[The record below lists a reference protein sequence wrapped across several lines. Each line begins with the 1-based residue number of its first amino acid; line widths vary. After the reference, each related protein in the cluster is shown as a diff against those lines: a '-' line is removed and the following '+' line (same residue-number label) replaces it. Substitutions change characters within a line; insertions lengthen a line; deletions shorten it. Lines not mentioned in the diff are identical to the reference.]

1 MKAIWLAFGV
11 IFLAGLGDK
20 TQLAILAMRSKG
32 LSGWG
37 LFVCSMIAFSVLT
50 ALAIFFGGWLQT
62 KIPVEM
68 IQKIAAGSFVIIGL
82 LMWFGK
88 V

>member
-1 MKAIWLAFGV
+1 MKTVLLAFGA
-11 IFLAGLGDK
+11 IFLAELGDK

-37 LFVCSMIAFSVLT
+37 LFIGAMLAFTVLT
-50 ALAIFFGGWLQT
+50 AIAILVGGWLQT
-62 KIPVEM
+62 KVSAEA
-68 IQKIAAGSFVIIGL
+68 IQKIAAGSFMVIGI

-88 V
+88 L

>member
-1 MKAIWLAFGV
+1 MKSLLLAFGI
-11 IFLAGLGDK
+11 IFLAELGDK

-37 LFVCSMIAFSVLT
+37 LFIGSMLAFTVLT
-50 ALAIFFGGWLQT
+50 AIAILFGGWLQT
-62 KIPVEM
+62 RIPAEV
-68 IQKIAAGSFVIIGL
+68 IQKIAAGSFMIIGL

-88 V
+88 L

>member
-1 MKAIWLAFGV
+1 MKAILLAFGA
-11 IFLAGLGDK
+11 IFLAELGDK

-37 LFVCSMIAFSVLT
+37 LFIGAMLAFTVLT
-50 ALAIFFGGWLQT
+50 AIAILVGGLLQT
-62 KIPVEM
+62 KVPAEA
-68 IQKIAAGSFVIIGL
+68 IQKIAAGSFMVIGI

-88 V
+88 L

>member
-1 MKAIWLAFGV
+1 MKTVLLAFGA
-11 IFLAGLGDK
+11 IFLAELGDK

-37 LFVCSMIAFSVLT
+37 LFLGAMLAFTVLT
-50 ALAIFFGGWLQT
+50 AIAILFGGWLQT
-62 KIPVEM
+62 KVPADI
-68 IQKIAAGSFVIIGL
+68 IQKIAAASFMVIGL

-88 V
+88 L

>member
-1 MKAIWLAFGV
+1 MKAIWLAFGAV
-11 IFLAGLGDK
+11 FLAELGDK
-20 TQLAILAMRSKG
+20 TQLAILAMKSKG
-32 LSGWG
+32 FSGLG
-37 LFVCSMIAFSVLT
+37 LFVGSMIAFSVLT

-68 IQKIAAGSFVIIGL
+68 IQKIAAGSFIVIGL

>member
-1 MKAIWLAFGV
+1 MKTLLLAFGT
-11 IFLAGLGDK
+11 IILAELGDK

-37 LFVCSMIAFSVLT
+37 LFVGAMLAFTVLT
-50 ALAIFFGGWLQT
+50 AIAILFGGWLHT
-62 KIPVEM
+62 KVPAEA
-68 IQKIAAGSFVIIGL
+68 IQKIAAGSFMIIGL

-88 V
+88 L

>member
-1 MKAIWLAFGV
+1 MKSLLLAFGA
-11 IFLAGLGDK
+11 IFLAELGDK

-37 LFVCSMIAFSVLT
+37 LFIGSMLAFTVLT
-50 ALAIFFGGWLQT
+50 AIAILFGGWLQT
-62 KIPVEM
+62 KVPVEV
-68 IQKIAAGSFVIIGL
+68 IQKIAAGSFMIIGL

-88 V
+88 L

>member
-1 MKAIWLAFGV
+1 MKAILLAFGA
-11 IFLAGLGDK
+11 IFLAELGDK

-37 LFVCSMIAFSVLT
+37 LFIGAMLAFTVLT
-50 ALAIFFGGWLQT
+50 AIAILVGGWLQT
-62 KIPVEM
+62 KVPAEA
-68 IQKIAAGSFVIIGL
+68 IQKIAAGSFMVIGI

-88 V
+88 L

>member
-1 MKAIWLAFGV
+1 MKTVLLAFGA
-11 IFLAGLGDK
+11 IFLAELGDK

-37 LFVCSMIAFSVLT
+37 LFVGSMLAFTILT
-50 ALAIFFGGWLQT
+50 AIAILFGGWLQT
-62 KIPVEM
+62 KVPAEV
-68 IQKIAAGSFVIIGL
+68 IQKIAAGSFMVIGI

-88 V
+88 L

>member
-1 MKAIWLAFGV
+1 MKSLLLAFGA
-11 IFLAGLGDK
+11 IFLAELGDK

-37 LFVCSMIAFSVLT
+37 LFVGAMLAFTILT
-50 ALAIFFGGWLQT
+50 AIAILFGGWLQT
-62 KIPVEM
+62 RIPAEV
-68 IQKIAAGSFVIIGL
+68 IQKIAAGSFMIIGL

-88 V
+88 I